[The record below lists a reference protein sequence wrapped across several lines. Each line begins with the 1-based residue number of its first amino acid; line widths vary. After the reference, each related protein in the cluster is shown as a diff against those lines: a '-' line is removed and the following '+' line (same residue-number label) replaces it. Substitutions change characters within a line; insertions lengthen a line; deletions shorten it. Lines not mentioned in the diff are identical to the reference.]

1 MKKIKKLIVKYNE
14 RTIGYLAE
22 LENNTIAFQY
32 DDEWIKNGFSISPF
46 SLPLSDQV
54 YINKKDT
61 FNGLFGVFQD
71 SLPDGWGELLF
82 RRMLAKNGINFD
94 RLSPL
99 TKLSLVNPNGL
110 GALSYEP
117 SQVEET
123 SDNNFDL
130 DELAKE
136 AKKIFDDEEG
146 AVDLDKV
153 YHMGGSSGGARP
165 KVHIKTGNEYWI
177 VKFPCSYDPK
187 DIGKKEY
194 KSNELAK
201 QCGIKVNEFKL
212 FNSKISTGYFGAKRF
227 DRFNNK
233 RVHMV
238 SLSSLLETTHR
249 IPNLDYLHL
258 FQVIQNICI
267 DKNDLYEA
275 FRRMCFNVLYGN
287 RDDHGKNFAFLYDEA
302 KGGYALSPAYD
313 LTQTI
318 NKPEHEMTINGLGMP
333 TEKDLL
339 EIAKTIKLSLS
350 ECEQIIKIIKQNLG
364 LK

>member
-1 MKKIKKLIVKYNE
+1 MKRIRKLIVKYNE
-14 RTIGYLAE
+14 HIVGYLAE

-32 DDEWIKNGFSISPF
+32 EDEWIGNGFSISPF
-46 SLPLSDQV
+46 SLPLSNQV
-54 YINKKDT
+54 RINKKDT
-61 FNGLFGVFQD
+61 FNGLYGVFQD

-82 RRMLAKNGINFD
+82 RRMLAKKGINFD

-110 GALSYEP
+110 GGLSYEP

-123 SDNNFDL
+123 SENSYDL

-146 AVDLDKV
+146 AVDLDKL
-153 YHMGGSSGGARP
+153 YHLGGSGGGARP
-165 KVHIKTGNEYWI
+165 KVHIKDNDGYWI

-187 DIGKKEY
+187 DIGQKEY
-194 KSNELAK
+194 RANELAK
-201 QCGIKVNEFKL
+201 QCGILVNEFKL
-212 FNSKISTGYFGAKRF
+212 FNSKISTGYFGARRF
-227 DRFNNK
+227 DRLDNK
-233 RVHMV
+233 RVHMI

-275 FRRMCFNVLYGN
+275 YSRMCFNVLYGN
-287 RDDHGKNFAFLYDEA
+287 RDDHGKNFAFLYNEE

-318 NKPEHEMTINGLGMP
+318 NKPEHEMTVNGSGNP
-333 TEKDLL
+333 TESHLL
-339 EIAKTIKLSLS
+339 EVAKIMKLSLN
-350 ECEQIIKIIKQNLG
+350 ECEQIINMIKQSLG
-364 LK
+364 